1 MSQSGSLGTEEEV
14 EERPVQLALVSRL
27 VGYLRHY
34 KARVAA
40 SLCLIVISATASQV
54 GPRLTQIGVDE
65 HILIGDLDGL
75 YGLIGLYFLSIIVQY
90 VAQYGQTRVTELT
103 GQYVMRDLRRQIF
116 MHLQRLPLQY
126 FDRTPVGRTMTRTT
140 NDVEAL
146 NEFFTEGVVSVFMD
160 LFTLVAIIAFMADM
174 DWRLTL
180 ASCTMIPILALAT
193 FYLQNRAMGAYREL
207 RRRLARLN
215 AYLQENI
222 TGMEVVQLFGRQRQN
237 LAEFDDEHLPYRRA
251 EDREIHYYA
260 IFFPFTEF
268 MGTVGMAVVVWY
280 GAGSVLEQR
289 IDLGVL
295 VAFLQYVRRF
305 FRPIMDISDRYALLQ
320 SAMAA
325 SERIFELLDHPTE
338 ARGGQINEAAEDEM
352 AIEFDH
358 VFFKYDPDGADWI
371 LEDVSFRVESGHSL
385 ALVGATG
392 SGKTT
397 IVNLLCRFY
406 EIQQG
411 TVRVDGV
418 DVRDWDLHA
427 LRRRIGIVQ
436 QDVFLFTGNVADN
449 IRLGE
454 KQIETAQ
461 VEQVARYVNAD
472 GFVGRLPN
480 GFNQQVAEG
489 GASLSSGQR
498 QLLSFARALAFDPHI
513 LVLDEAT
520 SNIDTETEQ
529 LIQDAMSRL
538 MRERT
543 SVVIAHRLST
553 IRNADQI
560 LVLHHGRVREEG
572 RHDDLIRQDGIYARL
587 YRLHYGADQN
597 AAAELGTTTPQAP
610 PPPPAGS

>member
-1 MSQSGSLGTEEEV
+1 VSQATEEEI
-14 EERPVQLALVSRL
+14 EERPFQLGLTLRL
-27 VGYLRHY
+27 VNYLRQY
-34 KARVAA
+34 KGRVGI
-40 SLCLIVISATASQV
+40 SLVLILISAIASQV

-65 HILIGDLDGL
+65 HILVGDLDGL
-75 YGLIGLYFLSIIVQY
+75 YSLIGIYFLSIIVQY
-90 VAQYGQTRVTELT
+90 VAQYGQTRVTEMT
-103 GQYVMRDLRRQIF
+103 GQYVMRDLRQEIF
-116 MHLQRLPLQY
+116 VHLQRLPLRY

-140 NDVEAL
+140 NDVDAL

-160 LFTLVAIIAFMADM
+160 LFTLIAIVAFMADM
-174 DWRLTL
+174 DWQLTL
-180 ASCTMIPILALAT
+180 ASCTVIPILAVAT

-222 TGMEVVQLFGRQRQN
+222 TGIEVVQLFGRQQKN
-237 LAEFDDEHLPYRRA
+237 LSEFDDEHLPYRHA

-260 IFFPFTEF
+260 VFFPFTEF
-268 MGTVGMAVVVWY
+268 IGTVGMAVVVWY
-280 GAGSVLEQR
+280 GAGWVLEQR

-325 SERIFELLDHPTE
+325 SERIFQLLDTPAESAGGQLTQPVVGSTE
-338 ARGGQINEAAEDEM
+338 A

-358 VFFKYDPDGADWI
+358 VFFKYDPQGTDWI
-371 LEDVSFRVESGHSL
+371 LEDVSFRVSSTHSL

-406 EIQQG
+406 EVQEG
-411 TVRVDGV
+411 VVKVDGV
-418 DVRDWDLHA
+418 DVRQWDLHA

-436 QDVFLFTGNVADN
+436 QDVFLFTGDIAGN

-454 KQIETAQ
+454 DSIDTER
-461 VEQVARYVNAD
+461 VERVAAYVNAD
-472 GFVGRLPN
+472 RFIHRLP
-480 GFNQQVAEG
+480 GGYQQPVAEG
-489 GASLSSGQR
+489 GSSLSSGQR
-498 QLLSFARALAFDPHI
+498 QLLSFARALAFDPQI

-520 SNIDTETEQ
+520 SSIDTETEQ
-529 LIQDAMSRL
+529 LIQDAISRL

-553 IRNADQI
+553 IRNADHI
-560 LVLHHGRVREEG
+560 LVLHHGQVREQG
-572 RHDDLIRQDGIYARL
+572 RHEELVRQGGIYARL
-587 YRLHYGADQN
+587 HRLHYGAGAD
-597 AAAELGTTTPQAP
+597 TTK
-610 PPPPAGS
+610 